1 MLHRTAQVG
10 LGFIQHCSFF
20 HFISSGIGL
29 AFRFGSPPEDFSI
42 NGQQIRSPLPSQVLG
57 KEFRQDGTVPRDVP
71 EHLDLLG
78 RVRPDQAPG

>member
-20 HFISSGIGL
+20 SL
-29 AFRFGSPPEDFSI
+29 RKFRHRTCFSVWFATRRAI